1 MLTIIQILII
11 FTKNFSRYQNRDVR
25 LGGVNNKRQKS
36 GCFSPTA
43 QLELGQAWPFFGE
56 LAQ

>member
-25 LGGVNNKRQKS
+25 LGGVNNQTKRVFRLTFEKEDS
-36 GCFSPTA
+36 GKY
-43 QLELGQAWPFFGE
+43 LEIKQGGA
-56 LAQ
+56 A